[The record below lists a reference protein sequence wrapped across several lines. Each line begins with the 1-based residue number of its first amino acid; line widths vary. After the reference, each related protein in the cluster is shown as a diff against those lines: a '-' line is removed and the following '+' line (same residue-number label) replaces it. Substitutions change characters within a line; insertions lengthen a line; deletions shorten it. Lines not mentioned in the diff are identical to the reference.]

1 MRVVRTLALVFVL
14 SVVGSAAAQAAPVT
28 FTLVPA
34 ANSTMQLIQVESGS
48 ILLNGAKI
56 GEYIN
61 VRTSPATTGV
71 SVNSGAATMT
81 LLFDTGQFNPA
92 TPITLQGSFNRST
105 LSQIGSIS
113 ASSISGL
120 VGVKYT
126 YDNTTKALTLQLP

>member
-28 FTLVPA
+28 FTLVA
-34 ANSTMQLIQVESGS
+34 AQTQTIMAIQIESGS

-61 VRTSPATTGV
+61 VRTSGSVNLT
-71 SVNSGAATMT
+71 VNSGAATMT

-105 LSQIGSIS
+105 FSQTGSIS
-113 ASSISGL
+113 ASTITGL
-120 VGVKYT
+120 IGIKYV
-126 YDNTTKALTLQLP
+126 YDGASKGLTLQIP